1 MKAFR
6 YWFKKGGSQ
15 TLYKVNRPL
24 VQEFILQYVVEMEK
38 QKLSGNRRR
47 VTVYASS
54 SNALVNAY
62 YDAARRLGGILGGAG
77 FDIVYGGGGVGLMR
91 AMADSALEAGAHV
104 HGVLPG
110 FLNTVEHAHKNLSKL
125 EVVHDMRERKH
136 RMLVDSDAVVS
147 LPGGSGTCEEVF
159 EVLTLKRLGQFLGP
173 VVLVNTNHYFDRL
186 IDFLEHSVSERFMSH
201 LHLEM
206 WTVIDQPEQVLDAL
220 LSAKAWSSDA
230 FNFAAVEGPA
240 SGEYR

>member
-1 MKAFR
+1 M
-6 YWFKKGGSQ
+6 Q
-15 TLYKVNRPL
+15 V
-24 VQEFILQYVVEMEK
+24 FILQYVVEMQK
-38 QKLSGNRRR
+38 QKLSANVHR

-54 SNALVNAY
+54 SNALVDSY
-62 YDAARRLGGILGGAG
+62 YDAASRLGSILGGAG
-77 FDIVYGGGGVGLMR
+77 FDIVYGGGGVGLMS
-91 AMADSALEAGAHV
+91 AMADYALAAGAHV
-104 HGVLPG
+104 HGVIPG
-110 FLNTVEHAHKNLSKL
+110 FLNTVEHAHKNLTQL

-159 EVLTLKRLGQFLGP
+159 EVLTLKRLGRFLGP

-186 IDFLEHSVSERFMSH
+186 IDFLEHSVSERFMSP

-230 FNFAAVEGPA
+230 FKFAAVAGTP